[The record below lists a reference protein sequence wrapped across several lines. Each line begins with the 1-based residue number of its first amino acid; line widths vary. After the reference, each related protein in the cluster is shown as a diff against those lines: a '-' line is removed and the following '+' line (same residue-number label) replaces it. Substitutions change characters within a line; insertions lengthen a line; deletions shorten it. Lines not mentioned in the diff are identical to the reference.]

1 MLPIS
6 IPAMRLL
13 LLSALFF
20 PAALFALGDPPG
32 FLVQPGDGMSPA
44 ETAAGMKV
52 PDGFSVK
59 VFAAEPDIVQP
70 IAFAIDDRGRLW
82 VCENLSYPDWKADG
96 NDRIVILEDTDG
108 DGKFDKKTLFY
119 DKLNN
124 VSAIEVGFGGVW
136 VGSNPSLYFIPDK
149 NGDDVPDA
157 APEVVLDGWAHDDMH
172 EILNSFAWGPD
183 GWLYGTQGVFTYSKV
198 GRPGAPDS
206 ERTPINAGVWRL
218 HPQTRKFEVFAH
230 GTSNPWGVDW
240 NDFGQCFITACVI
253 PHLYHVALGGLYQ
266 RQGGKHFNEFAYD
279 DIKTI
284 ARHRHWGGADW
295 AEGSRSQAASTD
307 EAGGG
312 HAHAGAMVYLGD
324 SWPAKYRNTIFMNN
338 IHGNRINNDSLMPDG
353 SGYGGDRLPDF
364 MKSTDKW
371 YRGLAIKY
379 GPDGSVFVS
388 DWYDARACHQQTP
401 HDRRNGRIYKITY
414 LDARQSPV
422 ALAKLGDAE
431 LVKLQLHAN
440 DWFVRHA
447 RRILQER
454 GPNPETH
461 RALRDMIADAKL
473 TVPQRLRA
481 LWALHVTG
489 GFDEAAA
496 KPLLAGKEPWL
507 CAWAIQLL
515 CEKSAPSDETIK
527 DLARIAR
534 LGESQVVRL
543 YLASA
548 LQRLPVEKRW
558 DLAAGLMT
566 HPEDQV
572 DPNLTMMMWYGIEP
586 LIPSDLARAATLLRG
601 AKAPKL
607 QEYIARRMASVST
620 KPK

>member
-1 MLPIS
+1 
-6 IPAMRLL
+6 MRKTVQILAAL
-13 LLSALFF
+13 LLST
-20 PAALFALGDPPG
+20 AAIFAIDDPPG
-32 FLVQPGDGMSPA
+32 FPVQPGDGLSPT

-52 PDGFSVK
+52 PEGFSVK

-82 VCENLSYPDWKADG
+82 VCENLSYPDWKPDG

-136 VGSNPSLYFIPDK
+136 VGSNPHLLFIADK
-149 NGDDVPDA
+149 DGDDKPDA

-198 GRPGAPDS
+198 GKPGAPDS
-206 ERTPINAGVWRL
+206 ERVPFNAGVWRL
-218 HPQTRKFEVFAH
+218 HPQTRKFEAFAH

-240 NDFGQCFITACVI
+240 NDYGQCFITACVI

-266 RQGGKHFNEFAYD
+266 RQAGKHFNEFAYD

-284 ARHRHWGGADW
+284 ARHRHWGGVDW
-295 AEGSRSQAASTD
+295 AKGSRSQENSTD

-312 HAHAGAMVYLGD
+312 HAHAGAMIYLGD

-364 MKSTDKW
+364 MVSKDKW

-379 GPDGSVFVS
+379 GPDGSAFVS
-388 DWYDARACHQQTP
+388 DWYDARACHQQKP
-401 HDRRNGRIYKITY
+401 HDRRNGRIYKIVY

-422 ALAKLGDAE
+422 DLAKLSDAE
-431 LVKLQLHAN
+431 LVKLQLHGN

-447 RRILQER
+447 RRLLQER
-454 GPNPETH
+454 GAKPETH
-461 RALRDMIADAKL
+461 RALRDMMADAKL

-489 GFDEAAA
+489 GFDESIA
-496 KPLLAGKEPWL
+496 KTLFAGKEPWL
-507 CAWAIQLL
+507 RAWAVQLL
-515 CEKSAPSDETIK
+515 CEKSTPSDETLK

-534 LGESQVVRL
+534 LGDSATVRL

-548 LQRLPVEKRW
+548 LQRIPVEKRW
-558 DLAAGLMT
+558 DIVAGLMA
-566 HPEDQV
+566 HPEDQT
-572 DPNLTMMMWYGIEP
+572 DPNIALMIWYGMEP
-586 LIPSDLARAATLLRG
+586 LIPSDPARAASLLAG
-601 AKAPKL
+601 AKAPKI
-607 QEYIARRMASVST
+607 QEYIARRMASITGKT
-620 KPK
+620 K